1 MEIELKKFDCELIKV
16 CINKKE
22 VQFKRYEIFLNYL
35 QKKDFENILLCDSRD
50 IYFQSN
56 PFEFNYK
63 GKINFFLEDQMIK
76 NCPYNTNWILKTYG
90 KKEFDKISNEIILC
104 SGTVVGENEKIKE
117 YLNLI
122 SKNISK

>member
-1 MEIELKKFDCELIKV
+1 MQKNLILSTAIGYKFDQVKFFIQSIRKFYGGTIVFLIGENDHELEIELKKFDCELIKMS
-16 CINKKE
+16 INKKE

-63 GKINFFLEDQMIK
+63 GQINFFLEDKSLM
-76 NCPYNTNWILKTYG
+76 
-90 KKEFDKISNEIILC
+90 
-104 SGTVVGENEKIKE
+104 
-117 YLNLI
+117 NL
-122 SKNISK
+122 SL